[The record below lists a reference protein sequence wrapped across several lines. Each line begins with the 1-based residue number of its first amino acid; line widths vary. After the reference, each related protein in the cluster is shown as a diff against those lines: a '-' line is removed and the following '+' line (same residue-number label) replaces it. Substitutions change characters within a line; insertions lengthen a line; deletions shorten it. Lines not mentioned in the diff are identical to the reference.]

1 MKGGK
6 IFEVTIILISMIII
20 VLSAEINIP
29 SYPDTAE
36 KPENFINTE
45 TLHRSL

>member
-1 MKGGK
+1 M
-6 IFEVTIILISMIII
+6 ILIPII
-20 VLSAEINIP
+20 VLSAGINIP

-36 KPENFINTE
+36 EPENFMNTE